1 MNSILSSTA
10 TNDSGRVKL
19 GACGRLPAVKPAAT
33 ADSSK
38 VKLGACGRLPAIR
51 G

>member
-1 MNSILSSTA
+1 MNTIVSSTA
-10 TNDSGRVKL
+10 TFDYGRVKL
-19 GACGRLPAVKPAAT
+19 GACGRMPAAKPVAT
-33 ADSSK
+33 ADNGK